1 MFLKRN
7 VPSDFVKLL
16 DDLCN
21 VYKDYIRDNIGSKL
35 DVVIDK
41 NIIKIYL
48 YNNKEMID
56 EFGLTFNEK
65 EKDKYYYVSIALMKI
80 LYNRRTI
87 YNKDNI
93 FYENIDGTGFKII
106 VNDEELFDRMFSIVS
121 IHRDID
127 FYNKIDNKGR
137 VRNKINRDIKKINL
151 NERVNISKKLLK
163 TRR

>member
-1 MFLKRN
+1 MINKN
-7 VPSDFVKLL
+7 NDFVKLL

-93 FYENIDGTGFKII
+93 FYENEKEIENLLWK
-106 VNDEELFDRMFSIVS
+106 
-121 IHRDID
+121 
-127 FYNKIDNKGR
+127 YA
-137 VRNKINRDIKKINL
+137 NKINL
-151 NERVNISKKLLK
+151 
-163 TRR
+163 

>member
-1 MFLKRN
+1 MIDKRN
-7 VPSDFVKLL
+7 DFLRLL
-16 DDLCN
+16 SDLCYT
-21 VYKDYIRDNIGSKL
+21 YKDYVRDNDGSKL

-41 NIIKIYL
+41 NMIKMYL
-48 YNNKEMID
+48 YNDKETID

-65 EKDKYYYVSIALMKI
+65 EKDKYYYISIALMKI
-80 LYNRRTI
+80 LYSRRI
-87 YNKDNI
+87 VYSRDNI

-106 VNDEELFDRMFSIVS
+106 VNNQELFDRMFSLVS

-127 FYNKIDNKGR
+127 FYDKIDNKGR

>member
-1 MFLKRN
+1 MIDKRN
-7 VPSDFVKLL
+7 DFLRLL
-16 DDLCN
+16 SDLCY
-21 VYKDYIRDNIGSKL
+21 VYKDYVRDNDGSKL

-41 NIIKIYL
+41 NMIKMYL
-48 YNNKEMID
+48 YNDKETID

-65 EKDKYYYVSIALMKI
+65 EKDKFYYISIALMKI
-80 LYNRRTI
+80 LYSRRI
-87 YNKDNI
+87 VYSRDNI

-106 VNDEELFDRMFSIVS
+106 VNDQELFDRMFSLVS

-127 FYNKIDNKGR
+127 FYDKIDNKGR

-151 NERVNISKKLLK
+151 DERVNISKKLLK

>member
-1 MFLKRN
+1 MINKRN
-7 VPSDFVKLL
+7 DFIRLL
-16 DDLCN
+16 NDLCN
-21 VYKDYIRDNIGSKL
+21 VYKDYVRDNDGSKL

-41 NIIKIYL
+41 NMIKMYL
-48 YNNKEMID
+48 YNSKEMID

-65 EKDKYYYVSIALMKI
+65 EKDKYYYISIALMKI
-80 LYNRRTI
+80 LYSRRMV
-87 YNKDNI
+87 YCRDNI

-106 VNDEELFDRMFSIVS
+106 VNDQELFDRMFSLVS

-127 FYNKIDNKGR
+127 FYDKIDNKGR
-137 VRNKINRDIKKINL
+137 VRNKINRDINKINL

>member
-1 MFLKRN
+1 MIDKRN
-7 VPSDFVKLL
+7 DFLRLL
-16 DDLCN
+16 SDLCYT
-21 VYKDYIRDNIGSKL
+21 YKDYVRDNDGSKL

-41 NIIKIYL
+41 NMIKMYL
-48 YNNKEMID
+48 YNDKETID

-65 EKDKYYYVSIALMKI
+65 EKDKFYYISIALMKI
-80 LYNRRTI
+80 LYSRRI
-87 YNKDNI
+87 VYSRDNI

-106 VNDEELFDRMFSIVS
+106 VNDQELFDRMFSLVS

-127 FYNKIDNKGR
+127 FYDKIDNKGR
-137 VRNKINRDIKKINL
+137 VRNKINRDINKINL

>member
-1 MFLKRN
+1 MINKRN
-7 VPSDFVKLL
+7 DFLRLL
-16 DDLCN
+16 SDLCN
-21 VYKDYIRDNIGSKL
+21 VYKDYVRDNDGSKL

-41 NIIKIYL
+41 NMIKMYL
-48 YNNKEMID
+48 YNDKETID

-65 EKDKYYYVSIALMKI
+65 EKDKFYYISIALMKI
-80 LYNRRTI
+80 LYSRRMV
-87 YNKDNI
+87 YCRDNI

-106 VNDEELFDRMFSIVS
+106 VNDQELFDRMFSLVS

-127 FYNKIDNKGR
+127 FYDKIDNKGR
-137 VRNKINRDIKKINL
+137 VRNKINRDINKINL